1 MKRYDLIQ
9 IGVDYYPEHWEES
22 MWEPDIKLMK
32 ETGVKVVRVAEFAW
46 SRLEIAE
53 GNYQFGWLDRALD
66 LFHKYGLQV
75 VIGTPTAT
83 PPRWLTTKFPDV
95 LPLFAKG
102 ETFHPGYADTAAII
116 VHLCANTEVVS
127 RSDLRSTI
135 VNTRPLL
142 VGRLIM
148 NSGC

>member
-66 LFHKYGLQV
+66 LFISMDY
-75 VIGTPTAT
+75 
-83 PPRWLTTKFPDV
+83 
-95 LPLFAKG
+95 
-102 ETFHPGYADTAAII
+102 
-116 VHLCANTEVVS
+116 
-127 RSDLRSTI
+127 
-135 VNTRPLL
+135 
-142 VGRLIM
+142 RL
-148 NSGC
+148 